1 MLRNDKGRAIRNAE
15 LSTARRE
22 GLERGR
28 KEGRREGREEG
39 KAEIKTETAI
49 NFLKMGLS
57 PEQVAQGTGLSIEQV
72 KELERQLE

>member
-1 MLRNDKGRAIRNAE
+1 MLKIDKGRAIRNAE

-22 GLERGR
+22 G
-28 KEGRREGREEG
+28 REEN
-39 KAEIKTETAI
+39 KIETAI

-72 KELERQLE
+72 KELERQLQ

>member
-1 MLRNDKGRAIRNAE
+1 MLKSDKGRAIRNAE

-22 GLERGR
+22 G
-28 KEGRREGREEG
+28 REEG
-39 KAEIKTETAI
+39 KAETAI

-72 KELERQLE
+72 KELERQLQ

>member
-1 MLRNDKGRAIRNAE
+1 MLMLKIDKGRAIRNAE

-22 GLERGR
+22 GF
-28 KEGRREGREEG
+28 EEG
-39 KAEIKTETAI
+39 KAENKAEMAI

-72 KELERQLE
+72 KELERQLQ

>member
-1 MLRNDKGRAIRNAE
+1 MCGREGEWEVLMLKIDKGRAIRNAE

-22 GLERGR
+22 G
-28 KEGRREGREEG
+28 REEG
-39 KAEIKTETAI
+39 KTVIKIEMAN

-72 KELERQLE
+72 KELERQLQ

>member
-1 MLRNDKGRAIRNAE
+1 MLKIDKGRAIRNAE

-22 GLERGR
+22 G
-28 KEGRREGREEG
+28 REEN
-39 KAEIKTETAI
+39 KVETAV

-72 KELERQLE
+72 KELKRQLE

>member
-1 MLRNDKGRAIRNAE
+1 MCGREGEGEVLMLKIDKGRAIRNAE

-22 GLERGR
+22 G
-28 KEGRREGREEG
+28 REEG
-39 KAEIKTETAI
+39 KIEMAN

-72 KELERQLE
+72 KELERQLQ